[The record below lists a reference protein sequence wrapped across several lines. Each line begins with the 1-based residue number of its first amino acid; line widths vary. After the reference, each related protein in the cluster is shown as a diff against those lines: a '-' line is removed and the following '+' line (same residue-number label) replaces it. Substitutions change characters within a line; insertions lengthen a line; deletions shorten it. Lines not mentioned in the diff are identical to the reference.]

1 MSSDYNSQNCNQ
13 RQVCNIL
20 DEKHSTGL
28 HSYKISKKNRVTD
41 VDDSEKNDS
50 SLACETSK
58 MTSNFVDMCV
68 VLVKEK
74 SNQTKKKLKTYAKL
88 EFCSRR
94 ASVNS
99 ELAQKVRKEGIM
111 ATTKFKTLS
120 GKKIKKLKPLVV

>member
-1 MSSDYNSQNCNQ
+1 
-13 RQVCNIL
+13 
-20 DEKHSTGL
+20 
-28 HSYKISKKNRVTD
+28 
-41 VDDSEKNDS
+41 
-50 SLACETSK
+50 